1 MRLVQGGARAPRSL
15 SMSRLT
21 CLAVAFLSAGLLM
34 AGCGLLGRTS
44 TGLSGSGNLTITVA
58 AVPGV
63 DDAPLYVARKDGLFR
78 QHGLN
83 VTISN
88 YTSLQQE
95 IQAVRSGHADIAA
108 GDYADFFYQISHD
121 HLALRLIADGYDAA
135 PNVVEVLTLPNSGI
149 KSPQDL
155 VNKRVATP
163 AAQAIKKTSN
173 LPYSIEMLA
182 TQAVLRTDSVGPT
195 SIHWVGMAESDMI
208 NALKTGQVNAILTT
222 EPYIFQAE
230 SKLGAIA
237 VLDSCSGVTSGLP
250 LLGYFSPV
258 AFATGHSQ
266 AVRAFKS
273 ALAQAQAGATMRGP
287 VRAMLTSSM
296 HMGNAALL
304 TIGQYPTFLSVGQ
317 VQRVA
322 DLMYDSGMIAT
333 SLNVQGLVSG

>member
-15 SMSRLT
+15 STSRRF

-34 AGCGLLGRTS
+34 AGCGLLGGTS
-44 TGLSGSGNLTITVA
+44 TGLSGSGNRTITVA

-88 YTSLQQE
+88 YASLQQE
-95 IQAVRSGHADIAA
+95 IMAVRHGHADIAA
-108 GDYADFFYQISHD
+108 GDYANLFYQVSHD

-135 PNVVEVLTLPNSGI
+135 PNVAAILTLPNSGI
-149 KSPQDL
+149 NSPQGL
-155 VNKRVATP
+155 VNKTVATP
-163 AAQAIKKTSN
+163 AAQAIKKTPN
-173 LPYSIEMLA
+173 LPYSMEMLA

-195 SIHWVGMAESDMI
+195 SIHWLGMAEPDMI
-208 NALKTGQVNAILTT
+208 TALQKGKVDAILTT

-230 SKLGAIA
+230 SQLGAIA
-237 VLDSCSGVTSGLP
+237 VVDSYSGVTSGLP

-258 AFATGHSQ
+258 AFAREHSQ
-266 AVRAFKS
+266 AVQAFKS
-273 ALAQAQAGATMRGP
+273 ALMQAQANATMRGP
-287 VRAMLTSSM
+287 VQAILTSSM
-296 HMGNAALL
+296 HMRNAALL
-304 TIGQYPTFLSVGQ
+304 TIGQYPTFLSLGQ

-333 SLNVQGLVSG
+333 PLNVRSLVSG